1 MVAVCHTLW
10 RMVYEFKVNT
20 EYENKTE
27 YEYFSVRK
35 RKQAAPNRASQ
46 VHQNLLVAA
55 TKAKPKHF
63 NLE

>member
-35 RKQAAPNRASQ
+35 
-46 VHQNLLVAA
+46 
-55 TKAKPKHF
+55 
-63 NLE
+63 